1 MRRVQEILS
10 SVGGSDTAE
19 TDQSLAP
26 LISALGNKRLTFA
39 WLDGEAQEV
48 SFIIP
53 PFLCLYISV
62 FCLFPGKLMILI
74 SVNEPNLLDEN
85 ERLCF

>member
-10 SVGGSDTAE
+10 SDGGSDAAE

-26 LISALGNKRLTFA
+26 SINAFRNKRLTFA

-53 PFLCLYISV
+53 PFLCLYIV
-62 FCLFPGKLMILI
+62 AFCLFSGMLMILI
-74 SVNEPNLLDEN
+74 SVE
-85 ERLCF
+85 